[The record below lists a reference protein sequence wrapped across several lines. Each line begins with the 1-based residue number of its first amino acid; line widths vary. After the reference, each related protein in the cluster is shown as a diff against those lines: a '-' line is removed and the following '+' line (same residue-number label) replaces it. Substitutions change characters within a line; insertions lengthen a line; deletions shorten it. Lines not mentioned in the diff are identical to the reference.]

1 MGLGPRQYH
10 GIKIEHFRGQAWKP
24 AKRQKK
30 DHGWDPAIKQSCN
43 NVYCQNKKRR
53 NHLPFLSRL
62 YSSSFY
68 PLVTPL
74 LPWGSRRLAVALV
87 TPPNICPHLCR
98 ALLFRCHIGQ
108 TTNSEQCQKLDPET
122 ARAVWWKWC
131 HYIYGCPIRQRCH
144 KVFFS
149 FYFLLAKSVNVKS
162 EKSHAMVS
170 NDLSSTQIQ
179 DVVHTSKAIKVKT
192 SSTCQTKT
200 LLLELGLL

>member
-1 MGLGPRQYH
+1 MEASE
-10 GIKIEHFRGQAWKP
+10 KTENA
-24 AKRQKK
+24 
-30 DHGWDPAIKQSCN
+30 HGWDPVIKQSCN

-53 NHLPFLSRL
+53 NRLPFLSRL

-87 TPPNICPHLCR
+87 TPPNICPHLCP

-149 FYFLLAKSVNVKS
+149 FYFLFGQISKCEIRKFTCYA
-162 EKSHAMVS
+162 

-179 DVVHTSKAIKVKT
+179 DVVHTSKTIKVKT

>member
-1 MGLGPRQYH
+1 MEASE
-10 GIKIEHFRGQAWKP
+10 KTENA
-24 AKRQKK
+24 
-30 DHGWDPAIKQSCN
+30 HGWDPVIKQSCS

-131 HYIYGCPIRQRCH
+131 HFIYGCPILQRCH

-149 FYFLLAKSVNVKS
+149 FYFLFG
-162 EKSHAMVS
+162 
-170 NDLSSTQIQ
+170 QI
-179 DVVHTSKAIKVKT
+179 SKCEIRKI
-192 SSTCQTKT
+192 TCY
-200 LLLELGLL
+200 GV